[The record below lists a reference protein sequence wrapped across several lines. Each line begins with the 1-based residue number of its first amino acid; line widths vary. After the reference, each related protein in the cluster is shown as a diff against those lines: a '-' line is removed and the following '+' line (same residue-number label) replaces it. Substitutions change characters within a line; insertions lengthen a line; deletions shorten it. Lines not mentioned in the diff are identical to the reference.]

1 MISSIFDTNIFI
13 METFIRY
20 KRFEEEITDENP
32 QVFFD
37 DLIKEGWQI
46 IYYNEIIK
54 IDYVQVT
61 GGNTVPMKKFII
73 IVVAGKKQDSSL
85 SRVNIL

>member
-1 MISSIFDTNIFI
+1 

-20 KRFEEEITDENP
+20 KRFEQVIDGENP

-73 IVVAGKKQDSSL
+73 IVVAGKKQDNSL
-85 SRVNIL
+85 SKVNIL

>member
-1 MISSIFDTNIFI
+1 

>member
-1 MISSIFDTNIFI
+1 

-20 KRFEEEITDENP
+20 KRFEQVIDGENP

>member
-20 KRFEEEITDENP
+20 KRFEQVIDGENP

>member
-1 MISSIFDTNIFI
+1 MISSIFGTNIFI

-20 KRFEEEITDENP
+20 KRFEQVIDGENP
-32 QVFFD
+32 QDFFD

-46 IYYNEIIK
+46 IFYNEIIK

-73 IVVAGKKQDSSL
+73 IVVAGKKQDNSL
-85 SRVNIL
+85 SKVL

>member
-1 MISSIFDTNIFI
+1 
-13 METFIRY
+13 METFIKY
-20 KRFEEEITDENP
+20 KRFEQEIVGEENA

-54 IDYVQVT
+54 IDYVNVG
-61 GGNTVPMKKFII
+61 GGNTVPVKKFMV
-73 IVVAGKKQDSSL
+73 IVVAGKKQDNSL
-85 SRVNIL
+85 SRVL